1 MSRTVLIC
9 DDAMFMRTVI
19 AKALTGAGF
28 TVAGQ
33 AQTGTEAVVQYQEL
47 RPDLV
52 TMDVVMPEVGG
63 IEAVR
68 QIVTADP
75 DACILVCSAMGQQSQ
90 VDQAL
95 AAGASGFLVKPF
107 DARQLVAAVAAALAQ
122 RAARRGK

>member
-9 DDAMFMRTVI
+9 DDAMFMRAVI

-28 TVAGQ
+28 TVAGE
-33 AQTGTEAVVQYQEL
+33 AQTGAEAVTMYQEL

-63 IEAVR
+63 IDAVR
-68 QIVTADP
+68 QIVAADP
-75 DACILVCSAMGQQSQ
+75 HACVLVCSAMGQQSQ

-107 DARQLVAAVAAALAQ
+107 DARQLVAAAAEALLK
-122 RAARRGK
+122 RAARSER